1 MNDLSIFF
9 PYMTEEQLK
18 VMAETPKA
26 NEDLPEFNQEINE
39 VVSTLFPPD
48 EVTGNPT
55 NAVSKLLSPN
65 VSAMEKEKYAST
77 MQEMPKSE
85 KDNRQVDDATLIA
98 MTPSRYNSTNV
109 DNEHFGNYVA
119 GKLVEN
125 ANEATETNSGS
136 SESSESSES

>member
-1 MNDLSIFF
+1 MENLSIFF
-9 PYMTEEQLK
+9 PYMNAEQLK
-18 VMAETPKA
+18 VMEETPKA
-26 NEDLPEFNQEINE
+26 NEDLSEFNKEINE

-77 MQEMPKSE
+77 MQAMPKSE
-85 KDNRQVDDATLIA
+85 KDNRNVDDATLIA

-125 ANEATETNSGS
+125 ANEAIETNSGS
-136 SESSESSES
+136 SESSES

>member
-18 VMAETPKA
+18 VMEETPKA
-26 NEDLPEFNQEINE
+26 NEDLPEFNHEINE

-136 SESSESSES
+136 SESSES

>member
-1 MNDLSIFF
+1 MDYLNIFF
-9 PYMTEEQLK
+9 PYMSAEQLK
-18 VMAETPKA
+18 VMEETPKA
-26 NEDLPEFNQEINE
+26 NEDLPEFNHEINE

-77 MQEMPKSE
+77 MQAMPKSE
-85 KDNRQVDDATLIA
+85 KDNREVDDATLIA

-125 ANEATETNSGS
+125 ANEATETNSVS
-136 SESSESSES
+136 SESSES

>member
-1 MNDLSIFF
+1 MSA
-9 PYMTEEQLK
+9 EEIK
-18 VMAETPKA
+18 VMEETPKA
-26 NEDLPEFNQEINE
+26 NEDLPEFNHEINE

-77 MQEMPKSE
+77 MQAMPKSE
-85 KDNRQVDDATLIA
+85 RDNRNVDDATLIA

-136 SESSESSES
+136 SESSES

>member
-1 MNDLSIFF
+1 MDYLNIFF
-9 PYMTEEQLK
+9 PYMSAEQLK
-18 VMAETPKA
+18 VMEETPKA
-26 NEDLPEFNQEINE
+26 NEDLPEFNHEINE

-77 MQEMPKSE
+77 MQAMPKSE
-85 KDNRQVDDATLIA
+85 KDNREVDDATLIA

-136 SESSESSES
+136 SESSES